1 MRKVYFLVGDA
12 MPEPDATLALR
23 EAGLPRHHGL
33 IFAYSSWDAIPV
45 ALGILHFLG
54 VALLALT
61 FSRLSWP
68 VAIACGVLY
77 AVSISWSINSVSH
90 NFIHNPFFV
99 SHTANRAF
107 SVLLSVTLGFS
118 QEMYRYVHLRHH
130 SGNMDRK
137 GLDGSTVDYLSFYRH
152 SVDDRPESP
161 WRYVF
166 LSYFRDDPREIL
178 RRIRATRPA
187 DARFAQLELATTITV
202 YLLLLLWD
210 WRAVVCLVPFY
221 YLGHSLSSLNGY
233 YEHFGADPDRPIAW
247 GVSCYGRLYN
257 WTWLYNGYHAEHHY
271 RPKMHWTRMVALH
284 RAIAEEQRRAG
295 VRVLRV
301 PHALGFLEAGSAQK

>member
-1 MRKVYFLVGDA
+1 MSDQDA
-12 MPEPDATLALR
+12 LLALR
-23 EAGLPRHHGL
+23 EAGLRRHRG
-33 IFAYSSWDAIPV
+33 IVFAYSTWDAVPV
-45 ALGILHFLG
+45 ALGLLHFAG
-54 VALLALT
+54 VALLVLS

-68 VAIACGVLY
+68 VAIACGLLY
-77 AVSISWSINSVSH
+77 SLSISWNINSVSH

-99 SHTANRAF
+99 SEAANRAF
-107 SVLLSVTLGFS
+107 SVLLSVTIGFS

-137 GLDGSTVDYLSFYRH
+137 RPDGSTIDYLSFYRH
-152 SVDDRPESP
+152 GVDGRPESP

-166 LSYFRDDPREIL
+166 LSYFRDDPVEIL

-187 DARFAQLELATTITV
+187 DARFAPLELATTVTV

-210 WRAVVCLVPFY
+210 WRAVACLVPFY
-221 YLGHSLSSLNGY
+221 YFGHALSALNGY
-233 YEHFGADPDRPIAW
+233 YEHFGADPDTPIAW
-247 GVSCYGRLYN
+247 GVSSYGRLYN

-271 RPKMHWTRMVALH
+271 RPKVHWTRMVALH
-284 RAIAEEQRRAG
+284 WAIAEEQKRAG